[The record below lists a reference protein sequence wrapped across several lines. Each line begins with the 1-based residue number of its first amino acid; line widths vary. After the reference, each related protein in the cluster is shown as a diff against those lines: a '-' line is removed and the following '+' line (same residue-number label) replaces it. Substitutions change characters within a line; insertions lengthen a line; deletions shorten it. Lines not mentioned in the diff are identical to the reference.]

1 MIRYKTN
8 ILSILLI
15 NHQVYVTSYNDLKV
29 YIIILIIIYI
39 ITNYFFKLN
48 GNFVLLYLCSLVT
61 LIDHSLDLV
70 LVLISCNTLAL
81 D

>member
-1 MIRYKTN
+1 M
-8 ILSILLI
+8 
-15 NHQVYVTSYNDLKV
+15 
-29 YIIILIIIYI
+29 
-39 ITNYFFKLN
+39 LN
-48 GNFVLLYLCSLVT
+48 ATFVLLYLCSLVT